1 MVCIGKFFWAVILSL
16 TIHEESMDIGALPW
30 WLLEVLSVLLCYIH
44 SQSHLVQG
52 PLILAG
58 NALKYSWKEKYK
70 QNKNTQSQH
79 IRVDIIETPCRVGV
93 ETVASPVRKDCGLK
107 KPGSQTTE
115 GRSKSAVH
123 PSNSRQLAI
132 RSPNL

>member
-1 MVCIGKFFWAVILSL
+1 MVCIGQFFWAVILSL

-58 NALKYSWKEKYK
+58 NALQCSWKEKKTK
-70 QNKNTQSQH
+70 QKTLKVNTSGLTSLK
-79 IRVDIIETPCRVGV
+79 RPV
-93 ETVASPVRKDCGLK
+93 ELVLK
-107 KPGSQTTE
+107 
-115 GRSKSAVH
+115 
-123 PSNSRQLAI
+123 L
-132 RSPNL
+132 